1 MVWICI
7 SLMINDIEHF
17 FICLLPS
24 CLSSLEENVYS
35 GLLPVLKVGVFFW
48 MLGYT
53 SCLCILDIKP
63 LSVISFAN
71 IFSHSIGCLLV
82 LLKVSLLCKSI

>member
-1 MVWICI
+1 
-7 SLMINDIEHF
+7 MINDTEHF
-17 FICLLPS
+17 FTCLLPS

-35 GLLPVLKVGVFFW
+35 GLLPVLKVGFILEGV
-48 MLGYT
+48 LGYT
-53 SCLCILDIKP
+53 SCLYILDIKS

-71 IFSHSIGCLLV
+71 VFSHSIGCLLV